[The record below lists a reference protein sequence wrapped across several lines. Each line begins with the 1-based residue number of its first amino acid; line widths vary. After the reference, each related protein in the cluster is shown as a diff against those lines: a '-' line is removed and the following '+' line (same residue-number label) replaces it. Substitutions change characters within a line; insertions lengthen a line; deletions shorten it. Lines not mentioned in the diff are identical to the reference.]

1 MKSYTVKPRKSQRKT
16 NYTRQN
22 ENSQNSLACVT
33 MLDYDSTLVI
43 IYSKSK
49 LEVSK
54 RSRTFITV
62 ITQIRTFSLN
72 LGTSNKNFETTKYS
86 LERSFQKK

>member
-1 MKSYTVKPRKSQRKT
+1 MKSSTVKLRKSQRKT

-22 ENSQNSLACVT
+22 ENSLDVLACVT

-49 LEVSK
+49 LEAVCDS
-54 RSRTFITV
+54 STFCISVMTV
-62 ITQIRTFSLN
+62 KTLHHV
-72 LGTSNKNFETTKYS
+72 
-86 LERSFQKK
+86 